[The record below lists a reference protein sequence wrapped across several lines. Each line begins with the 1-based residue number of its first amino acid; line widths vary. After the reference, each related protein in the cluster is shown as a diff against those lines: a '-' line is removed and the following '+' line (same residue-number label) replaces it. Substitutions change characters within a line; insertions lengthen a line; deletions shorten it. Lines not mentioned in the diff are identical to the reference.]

1 MKQSKNTKMNLDMPN
16 ISPSKRSRQ
25 VDSSLFQSTQ
35 GKIKNGDLSN
45 DKSNCMTKNTIQQSM
60 ERVINENNRKS
71 FSTSR
76 IEFLAVDDNEYRQ
89 RNELRTRN
97 KSPFKN

>member
-1 MKQSKNTKMNLDMPN
+1 MKQNKNTKMNMDMPS
-16 ISPSKRSRQ
+16 ISPSKRNRQ

-35 GKIKNGDLSN
+35 GRIKNGDISN
-45 DKSNCMTKNTIQQSM
+45 DKSNCMTKNTIQHSM
-60 ERVINENNRKS
+60 EKRINENNRKS

-76 IEFLAVDDNEYRQ
+76 IEFLAEDDYEYRQ